1 MTPGSSRL
9 TIQKSPPRPSSGR
22 PTGSGRRSSGAG
34 LLEVVRSFEAVRRS
48 PRARPAG
55 RRFRTELRQEL
66 LLLGADAHLDELLEG
81 LAPLWLALE
90 EGVVLEGVLRALH
103 VHVLEGVGRELV
115 VHDVLG
121 RDAEE
126 ARARDAQELVHVC

>member
-22 PTGSGRRSSGAG
+22 PTASGRRSSGAG

-66 LLLGADAHLDELLEG
+66 LRLGELSRQVLVDHVVEPPHGERLLLGADAHLDELIEG
-81 LAPLWLALE
+81 LAPLDRKSTRLNST
-90 EGVVLEGVLRALH
+90 
-103 VHVLEGVGRELV
+103 
-115 VHDVLG
+115 
-121 RDAEE
+121 
-126 ARARDAQELVHVC
+126 QP